1 MDAGASVV
9 LDQRRQSK
17 YIFVGRSRRRGGTA
31 PPQKFFFD
39 LGSQNG
45 DLWCILGA
53 IFAVH
58 LKLWGG
64 EKILSPRYIFIGGN
78 RPPPGDRRHCA
89 GQQWLSLG
97 RCFVKGLLLQNVLLQ
112 NGNMQT
118 DKQGELAMN
127 TLSAKKYG
135 QPAINTNLTS
145 HYLLT
150 ACSKE
155 ITSRFLSPDFGIQL
169 QRKVPLFL
177 EVVLTTHP
185 EASTSKISSI
195 YPVLVCLVTDTVVN
209 TSVHFYLRNKT
220 SHFI

>member
-1 MDAGASVV
+1 VV
-9 LDQRRQSK
+9 HSWCNFCSSSKTFRGRKDTLAQVYFYWGQS
-17 YIFVGRSRRRGGTA
+17 
-31 PPQKFFFD
+31 PP
-39 LGSQNG
+39 
-45 DLWCILGA
+45 
-53 IFAVH
+53 
-58 LKLWGG
+58 
-64 EKILSPRYIFIGGN
+64 
-78 RPPPGDRRHCA
+78 PPPGDRRHCA

-135 QPAINTNLTS
+135 QPAIITNLTS

-150 ACSKE
+150 VCSKE
-155 ITSRFLSPDFGIQL
+155 ITSRFLSPDFGIQF

-195 YPVLVCLVTDTVVN
+195 
-209 TSVHFYLRNKT
+209 
-220 SHFI
+220 

>member
-1 MDAGASVV
+1 MPEHLWCLTSGVNPN
-9 LDQRRQSK
+9 
-17 YIFVGRSRRRGGTA
+17 IFFLGGGRSRRRGGTA
-31 PPQKFFFD
+31 PSPENFFD

-135 QPAINTNLTS
+135 QPAIITNLTS

-150 ACSKE
+150 
-155 ITSRFLSPDFGIQL
+155 
-169 QRKVPLFL
+169 V
-177 EVVLTTHP
+177 
-185 EASTSKISSI
+185 SSWKSQA
-195 YPVLVCLVTDTVVN
+195 V
-209 TSVHFYLRNKT
+209 F
-220 SHFI
+220 